1 MILYMNMDVNNI
13 IENIY
18 FYGDANGSVDKCP
31 PTECASKITLF
42 STVTT
47 VHVPMSL
54 RARTAAQ
61 SESTYTCT
69 NEPVWARTVV

>member
-1 MILYMNMDVNNI
+1 MTILLLV
-13 IENIY
+13 
-18 FYGDANGSVDKCP
+18 G
-31 PTECASKITLF
+31 
-42 STVTT
+42 T

-69 NEPVWARTVV
+69 NEPVWARTAVWEKDLGEYGE